1 MTTDFY
7 IQFDEDR
14 TVNAVLYITS
24 KLSRKD
30 FHKIFKILFFADR
43 EHLLK
48 YGRTITGDNYI
59 AMNDG
64 PVPSN
69 LYDIF
74 KSVRGNGFFK
84 DKGHFSKYFS
94 VVEGCL
100 LKENVE
106 PNFNKL
112 SKTDLDQLNI
122 SLEKYGNMPWN
133 EIRELSHG
141 QAWINTVNNSSI
153 SFTDILKEIESDES
167 YISYLKEQNLLKMH
181 LQ

>member
-1 MTTDFY
+1 MIKDFK
-7 IQFDEDR
+7 IVFDEDR
-14 TVNAVLYITS
+14 AINAVLYILT

-64 PVPSN
+64 PVPSY

-74 KSVRGNGFFK
+74 KSVKGNGYFK
-84 DKGHFSKYFS
+84 DNGHFSKYFS

-100 LKENVE
+100 LKEESE
-106 PNFNKL
+106 PNLNKL
-112 SKTDLDQLNI
+112 SQTDLQQLNI
-122 SLEKYGNMPWN
+122 SLDKYGNMSWN

-141 QAWINTVNNSSI
+141 EAWINTVNNSAI
-153 SFTDILKEIESDES
+153 SFVDILKEIESDES
-167 YISYLKEQNLLKMH
+167 YIDYLKEQNLLKNH